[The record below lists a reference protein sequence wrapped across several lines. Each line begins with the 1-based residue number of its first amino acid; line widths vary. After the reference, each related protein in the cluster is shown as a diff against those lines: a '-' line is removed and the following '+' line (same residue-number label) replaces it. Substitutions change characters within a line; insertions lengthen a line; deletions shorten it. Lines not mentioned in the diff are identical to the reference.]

1 MNVERD
7 LRKSAY
13 IVLVFIGLL
22 WWVGVAD
29 AVFHLGLARYG
40 VLPREISGLR
50 GILFAPLIHG
60 SWLHLL
66 ANTAPLFVLGTAMLY
81 GYPRASMLALPAI
94 YLLSGI
100 GVWIFARSNYHIGA
114 SGLAYGM
121 MFFVFVIGVLRRD
134 RLSIVLSMI
143 VFFLYGGMI
152 WGIFPQRQGV
162 SFESHFFGAVSGIFM
177 AFMLRIRDAPLPE
190 KQYDWEGED
199 EFVEQDE
206 EKNAGSGPEYW
217 KNDP

>member
-1 MNVERD
+1 MNVERN

-40 VLPREISGLR
+40 VLPREIVGSR

-66 ANTAPLFVLGTAMLY
+66 ANTPPLFILGTAMLY
-81 GYPRASMLALPAI
+81 GYPRASRLALPGI

-134 RLSIVLSMI
+134 RLSVVLSMI

-152 WGIFPQRQGV
+152 WGIFPQREGV
-162 SFESHFFGAVSGIFM
+162 SFESHFFGAVSGIVM
-177 AFMLRIRDAPLPE
+177 AFLLRNRDPALPE
-190 KQYDWEGED
+190 KQYEWEDAE
-199 EFVEQDE
+199 EFLEQDE
-206 EKNAGSGPEYW
+206 EQI
-217 KNDP
+217 DQR

>member
-1 MNVERD
+1 MKLERD

-13 IVLVFIGLL
+13 IMLVFIGLL
-22 WWVGVAD
+22 WWVGVID
-29 AVFHLGLARYG
+29 AVFNLQLARYG

-66 ANTAPLFVLGTAMLY
+66 ANTPPLFILGTAMLY
-81 GYPRASMLALPAI
+81 GYPNASRLALPAI

-100 GVWIFARSNYHIGA
+100 GVWIFARNNYHIGA

-152 WGIFPQRQGV
+152 WGIFPQRAGV
-162 SFESHFFGAVSGIFM
+162 SFESHFFGAISGVIM
-177 AFMLRIRDAPLPE
+177 AFLLRNRDAALPE

-199 EFVEQDE
+199 DFAELDEDEQIDQR
-206 EKNAGSGPEYW
+206 
-217 KNDP
+217 

>member
-1 MNVERD
+1 MNPDRD

-13 IVLVFIGLL
+13 IILVFIGLL
-22 WWVGVAD
+22 WWIGVVD

-81 GYPRASMLALPAI
+81 GYPRASRLALPVI

-114 SGLAYGM
+114 SGLTYGM

-134 RLSIVLSMI
+134 RLSVVLSMI

-152 WGIFPQRQGV
+152 WGIFPQREGV
-162 SFESHFFGAVSGIFM
+162 SFESHFFGAVSGVIM
-177 AFMLRIRDAPLPE
+177 AFMLRNRDPALPE
-190 KQYDWEGED
+190 KQYEWEGED
-199 EFVEQDE
+199 EFPEQDE
-206 EKNAGSGPEYW
+206 EQI
-217 KNDP
+217 DQR